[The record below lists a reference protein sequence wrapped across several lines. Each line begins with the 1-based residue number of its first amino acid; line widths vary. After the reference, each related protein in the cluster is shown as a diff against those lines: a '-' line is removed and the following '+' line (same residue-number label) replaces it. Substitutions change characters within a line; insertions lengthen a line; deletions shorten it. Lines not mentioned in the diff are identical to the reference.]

1 MYVINDDRCDCYTW
15 ENGKLEA
22 RRTGKSAEFETPE
35 EAEKAIKDY
44 RERHSYATWP
54 IWCEKV

>member
-22 RRTGKSAEFETPE
+22 RRTGKSAEFKTRE
-35 EAEKAIKDY
+35 EAEAAIKEY
-44 RERHSYATWP
+44 RARYPYATWP
-54 IWCEKV
+54 IWCDKL